1 MTDMSD
7 KRGSYSSLFRVSR
20 TFRFPLKS
28 ALANSTNLSDCCGIF
43 AVSKTQEDYDTWCHF
58 LYDSH
63 VITSGVPLWIIT
75 SL

>member
-1 MTDMSD
+1 LSD
-7 KRGSYSSLFRVSR
+7 IGCLEIQGASL
-20 TFRFPLKS
+20 S
-28 ALANSTNLSDCCGIF
+28 ALANSTNLSDCCGILT
-43 AVSKTQEDYDTWCHF
+43 VSKTQEDYDTWCHF